1 MEKLKENKLAVK
13 IICVVLSLL
22 LWIYV
27 SYQENP
33 TMSKTVRNIPLA
45 IAGEQALKENG
56 FSVYSISEKGVDVKV
71 TAKRLSLRKLNN
83 KTLSAVI
90 NVSSIKKS
98 GTYTMPAAISSSI
111 SSTASFYVKGNDI
124 TVVIEPIEKAT
135 YSVTPNI
142 SKNTDSDVIIRSVEL
157 SSKTVKISAPKSILN
172 AISEITTEEIIPE
185 DKNTTKAEGI
195 KLIALGKDGT
205 VIEGV
210 AFSPE
215 TVDVVY
221 TFYDVKNVPVVVKTT
236 NDEEHELPDAYK
248 VKIYGYGEEF
258 DKINK
263 IYTHPVSSSKIDGD
277 AEYSVK
283 LNIPSNVMTV
293 SETEIIVKP

>member
-1 MEKLKENKLAVK
+1 MGKIKDNKLAVK
-13 IICVVLSLL
+13 IICVVLSII

-33 TMSKTVRNIPLA
+33 TMSRTVRNIPLA

-56 FSVYSISEKGVDVKV
+56 FSVYSISEKSVDVKV

-83 KTLSAVI
+83 RTLSAVI

-98 GTYTMPAAISSSI
+98 GTYVIPATISSSI

-124 TVVIEPIEKAT
+124 TVVIEPIESAT
-135 YSVTPNI
+135 YPLTPNI
-142 SKNTDSDVIIRSVEL
+142 TKNTDSDVIIRSAEL
-157 SSKTVKISAPKSILN
+157 SNKTVKISAPKSIMN

-185 DKNTTKAEGI
+185 DKNTTKAEKI
-195 KLIALGKDGT
+195 KLVALGKDGT

-210 AFSPE
+210 TFSPE
-215 TVDVVY
+215 TVDVTY
-221 TFYDVKNVPVVVKTT
+221 TFYDVKKVPVVIKTT
-236 NDEEHELPDAYK
+236 NDEEHVLPDAYRI
-248 VKIYGYGEEF
+248 KIYGYGEDF
-258 DKINK
+258 DKVNK
-263 IYTHPVSSSKIDGD
+263 VYTDPVSSSKIDGD
-277 AEYSVK
+277 EEFSVK
-283 LNIPSNVMTV
+283 LNLPNNIMTV